1 MENEQYKQLIRD
13 TLPKTKKLKTMLAA
27 FVVGG
32 AICCLGEFLYIMLAK
47 WLPGMDKKQ
56 ISALVSVSLIT
67 LASILTGFGVYDKIG
82 AFAGAGSIVPIT
94 GFANSVTSAAMEH
107 NREGVIYGIC
117 SKMFVIAGPII
128 VFGMSLAILTG
139 ILKLIFPAL

>member
-1 MENEQYKQLIRD
+1 
-13 TLPKTKKLKTMLAA
+13 
-27 FVVGG
+27 
-32 AICCLGEFLYIMLAK
+32 
-47 WLPGMDKKQ
+47 
-56 ISALVSVSLIT
+56 
-67 LASILTGFGVYDKIG
+67 
-82 AFAGAGSIVPIT
+82 VPIT